1 MRIIYNYENNYKFI
15 SYFNLIA
22 CQPAKSLQ
30 IMRQYV
36 YVKRFIQT
44 NAFSNYDRRNFCR
57 FLHLILI
64 LHFYISKK
72 QMSDN
77 QKLIIE

>member
-1 MRIIYNYENNYKFI
+1 MP
-15 SYFNLIA
+15 A
-22 CQPAKSLQ
+22 CKIPAKNETV
-30 IMRQYV
+30 V

-57 FLHLILI
+57 FLHLTLI

>member
-1 MRIIYNYENNYKFI
+1 MFYYEYNNELI
-15 SYFNLIA
+15 SYINLIA
-22 CQPAKSLQ
+22 CQPAKFLQ
-30 IMRQYV
+30 RMRHYV

-57 FLHLILI
+57 FLHLTLI